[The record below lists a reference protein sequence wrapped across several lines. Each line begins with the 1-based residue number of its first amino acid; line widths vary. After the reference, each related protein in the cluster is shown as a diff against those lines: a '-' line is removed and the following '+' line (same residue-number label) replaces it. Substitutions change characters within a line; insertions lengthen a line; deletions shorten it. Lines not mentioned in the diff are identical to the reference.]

1 MSGDKVFFREAIARA
16 LGEEMARD
24 ERVFLMGQDIAEY
37 GGSYKETHGLLAA
50 FGPERVRN
58 TPVAEAAMVGLA
70 VGAAAA
76 GLRPVTFITYMD
88 FLTMGL
94 DPLVNY
100 AAKLRFKTGGQL
112 QAPLVLK
119 TTAGAKGQG
128 VAHSQCLEAWL
139 MNVPGIKI
147 VAPST
152 PGDAYALLKAAIRD
166 DGPVVY
172 IDHKRLFPTAGFL
185 GTADVPLGQAHIC
198 RNGTDVTLVA
208 WSCMTRLAISAAE
221 QLQGEG
227 ISCEVIDL
235 RTLVPMDLETV
246 CQSVGRTRALVTI
259 EEGQLVCG
267 VGAEIAFRVRERL
280 DNIRIT
286 RVGPLPAPV
295 SSNPVLEAACLPSLD
310 RVTQAV
316 KELLSRRKPS

>member
-16 LGEEMARD
+16 LAEEMARD
-24 ERVFLMGQDIAEY
+24 ERVFLLGQDIAEY
-37 GGSYKETHGLLAA
+37 GGSYKETHGLLAR
-50 FGPERVRN
+50 FGPQRVRN

-70 VGAAAA
+70 VGAAAS
-76 GLRPVTFITYMD
+76 GLRPVAFITYMD

-100 AAKLRFKTGGQL
+100 AAKLRYKTGGQL
-112 QAPLVLK
+112 HAPLVLK

-147 VAPST
+147 VAPSSA
-152 PGDAYALLKAAIRD
+152 GDAHALMQAAIRD

-172 IDHKRLFPTAGFL
+172 IDHKRLFPTAGL
-185 GTADVPLGQAHIC
+185 IGTAPVPLGQAQVC
-198 RNGTDVTLVA
+198 RPGSDVTLVA

-221 QLQGEG
+221 QLQTEG

-235 RTLVPMDLETV
+235 RSLVPLDMETL
-246 CQSVGRTRALVTI
+246 CQSLARTRALVTI

-267 VGAEIAFRVRERL
+267 VGAEIAFRVREWL

-286 RVGPLPAPV
+286 RVGPLAAPV
-295 SSNPVLEAACLPSLD
+295 SSNPVLEAACLPSVE
-310 RVTQAV
+310 RITAAV
-316 KELLSRRKPS
+316 KGLLGK